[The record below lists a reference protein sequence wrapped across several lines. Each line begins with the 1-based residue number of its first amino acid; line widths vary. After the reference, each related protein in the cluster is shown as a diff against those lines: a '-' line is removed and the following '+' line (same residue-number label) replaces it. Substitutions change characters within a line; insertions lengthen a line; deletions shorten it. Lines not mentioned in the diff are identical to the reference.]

1 MRPKA
6 TQLKP
11 VLEIFVDYYLQTMY
25 TVDVKKIVFLYWLY
39 FNVPNET
46 LKKIQRTS

>member
-25 TVDVKKIVFLYWLY
+25 TVD
-39 FNVPNET
+39 
-46 LKKIQRTS
+46 LKKNSFPLLVVLQCAK